1 MAKKPIIEL
10 SKAQRHIIYKAMYK
24 RALKDPKVDYGLC
37 TLLSNVVM
45 YDIDWRLP
53 RGFTTSFYLGMRI
66 YNLPELTKYEPKRTK
81 SNYWTSCTYKG
92 WEKRLKWLVKAMEE
106 TS

>member
-1 MAKKPIIEL
+1 MAKPIIEL

-24 RALKDPKVDYGLC
+24 RALKDPNVKYGLC
-37 TLLSNVVM
+37 LLLYYVN
-45 YDIDWRLP
+45 YNDIDWRLP
-53 RGFTTSFYLGMRI
+53 KSFYNNVNLGMHI
-66 YNLPELTKYEPKRTK
+66 SNLPELIKYKPRGAF
-81 SNYWTSCTYKG
+81 NYWVPPTYAG